1 MPKIIEWFNHS
12 SIKDDW
18 KTQYI
23 RYRLGRLKHQYW
35 LWNRKNHTHAL
46 VDEYDYLI
54 LKNCQPGRTLFFGSA
69 GYYLKEIWPEIEV
82 VEMHPVVKTFYSDVH
97 ICQDRSQLGTILP
110 WKTDN
115 FAVVNNRG
123 DHWVD
128 VGGLTDRIQNYSTV
142 MNPGCRFFYSFR
154 DTQIHVN
161 RLTTDL
167 EKHFFDWANGLSQ
180 IGFDLVWHSI
190 DFAKKLPDQ
199 NGYYNQLENPDTTN
213 GNLKFWFVYKG
224 QAWDMIT

>member
-1 MPKIIEWFNHS
+1 MQLVEKIIHADHKTDFKTRY
-12 SIKDDW
+12 IK
-18 KTQYI
+18 
-23 RYRLGRLKHQYW
+23 YRAGRLKHQYW
-35 LWNRKNHTHAL
+35 LWNRKSQNKI
-46 VDEYDYLI
+46 VDEYDACI
-54 LKNCQPGRTLFFGSA
+54 LKNCQAGKTAFYASA
-69 GYYLKEIWPEIEV
+69 GYYLKDIWSDIDSI
-82 VEMHPVVKTFYSDVH
+82 EMHTVVSEFYSD
-97 ICQDRSQLGTILP
+97 IIFTESRQKLP
-110 WKTDN
+110 QFVPYHYDN

-128 VGGLTDRIQNYSTV
+128 VSGLTDHIQNYSTV

>member
-1 MPKIIEWFNHS
+1 MQLVEQIIPAEHKTDFKTTY
-12 SIKDDW
+12 IK
-18 KTQYI
+18 
-23 RYRLGRLKHQYW
+23 YRAGRLKHQYW
-35 LWNRKNHTHAL
+35 LWNRKSQNKI
-46 VDEYDYLI
+46 VDEYDACI
-54 LKNCQPGRTLFFGSA
+54 LKNCQAGKTAFFASA
-69 GYYLKEIWPEIEV
+69 GYYLKDIWSDIDSI
-82 VEMHPVVKTFYSDVH
+82 EMHPVVSEFYSD
-97 ICQDRSQLGTILP
+97 IIFTESRQELP
-110 WKTDN
+110 QVVPYHYDN

-128 VGGLTDRIQNYSTV
+128 VDGLTGHIQNYSTV

-167 EKHFFDWANGLSQ
+167 EKHFFDWAQGLSQ
-180 IGFDLVWHSI
+180 IGFNLVWHSI

-199 NGYYNQLENPDTTN
+199 NGYYDQLENPDTTN

-224 QAWDMIT
+224 TSWTPTF

>member
-1 MPKIIEWFNHS
+1 MQLVEKIITADH
-12 SIKDDW
+12 
-18 KTQYI
+18 KTDFKT
-23 RYRLGRLKHQYW
+23 RYVKYRAGRLKHQYW
-35 LWNRKNHTHAL
+35 LWNRKSQNKV
-46 VDEYDYLI
+46 VDEYDAAI
-54 LKNCQPGRTLFFGSA
+54 LKNCQAGKTAFFASA
-69 GYYLKEIWPEIEV
+69 GYYLKDIWPDIDSI
-82 VEMHPVVKTFYSDVH
+82 EMHPVVSEFYSDV
-97 ICQDRSQLGTILP
+97 IFTESRQELP
-110 WKTDN
+110 QAVPYHYDN

-123 DHWVD
+123 DHWVEVD
-128 VGGLTDRIQNYSTV
+128 GLTDHIQNYSTV

-199 NGYYNQLENPDTTN
+199 TGYYDQLENPDTTN

-224 QAWDMIT
+224 PPWTPIF

>member
-1 MPKIIEWFNHS
+1 MQLVEKIITADHKTDFKTRY
-12 SIKDDW
+12 IK
-18 KTQYI
+18 
-23 RYRLGRLKHQYW
+23 YRAGRLKHQYW
-35 LWNRKNHTHAL
+35 LWNRKSQNKI
-46 VDEYDYLI
+46 VDEYDAAI
-54 LKNCQPGRTLFFGSA
+54 LKNCQAGKTAFFSSA
-69 GYYLKEIWPEIEV
+69 GYYLKDIWSEIDSIE
-82 VEMHPVVKTFYSDVH
+82 MNPVVLEFCPDIILTKSR
-97 ICQDRSQLGTILP
+97 QELSQVVP
-110 WKTDN
+110 YHYDN

-128 VGGLTDRIQNYSTV
+128 VNGLTGHIQQYSTI

-167 EKHFFDWANGLSQ
+167 HKHFFNWALDLSK

-190 DFAKKLPDQ
+190 NFAKKLPDQ
-199 NGYYNQLENPDTTN
+199 NGYYDQLENPDTTN

-224 QAWDMIT
+224 QSWTPIT